1 MSMPITN
8 DAASSAA
15 ISLPI
20 EGMTCASCVG
30 RVEAALAKVPG
41 VGSVS
46 VNLATERADLRLA
59 SPVDRMALIQ
69 AIEKVGYDVPAGTV
83 ELTVEGMTCA
93 SCVGR
98 VEKALQAVPGVT
110 EATVNLATE
119 RATVRGVAA
128 VADLIAAI
136 KKVGYEAGPVD
147 TGAQTDEEAAEKKDA
162 ERAELKRDLTSAAVL
177 ALPVFVLEMGGH
189 MIPGMHEWVAA
200 TIGIQQSWYLQFVLT
215 LLVLAIPGRRF
226 YAKGLPALLRL
237 GPDMNSLVA
246 VGTAAAFGYSMVATF
261 APGLLP
267 AGTVNVYYE
276 AAAVIVALI
285 LLGRYLEA
293 HAKGRSSE
301 AIKRLVGLQPK
312 EARVLR
318 DGRVVD
324 IPIKDLALGDIV
336 EVRPGERVPV
346 DGDVIEGRSF
356 VDESMI
362 TGEPIPVEKAEGN
375 TVVGGTVNQKG
386 ALTLRTTAVGG
397 RTMLAQI
404 VRLVEQAQGSK
415 LPIQAVVDKVTLW
428 FVPAVMLAAVLTFLV
443 WLVFG
448 PSPALS
454 FALVNAVAVLIIA
467 CPCAMGLATPTS
479 IMVGTGRGAE
489 MGVLFRKGEALQLL
503 RDAKVVAVD
512 KTGTLTEGRPVL
524 TDLEIAEGFDRNQ
537 VVAKVAAVESRSEHP
552 IARAIVESAVEGGI
566 AVPTMTDFDSVTGM
580 GVRATVGDSRVEV
593 GADRFMRELGLDVGG
608 FARTAE
614 RLGNEGKSPLY
625 AAIDGR
631 LAAIIAVADPI
642 KASTPA
648 AIAALHQLGLKVA
661 MITGD
666 NARTARAIAKQLGID
681 EVVAEV
687 LPEGKVE
694 AVRRLKASHGQIAYV
709 GDGIN
714 DAPAL
719 AEADVGLA
727 IGTGTDVAVESADVV
742 LMSGSLQGV
751 SNAIALSNATIG
763 NIRQNLF
770 WAFGYNTALIPVAA
784 GVLYP
789 AHGVLLSP
797 VFAAGAMALSSVFVL
812 ANALRLRRFQPP
824 LAGDTAR

>member
-1 MSMPITN
+1 MPSSSN
-8 DAASSAA
+8 AGAAAA
-15 ISLPI
+15 TISLPI

-30 RVEAALAKVPG
+30 RVEAALAKVEG

-46 VNLATERADLRLA
+46 VNLATERADIRPA
-59 SPVDRMALIQ
+59 GPVDRQALIQ
-69 AIEKVGYDVPAGTV
+69 AIEKVGYDVPASTV
-83 ELTVEGMTCA
+83 ELAVGGMTCA

-98 VEKALQAVPGVT
+98 VEKALKAVPGVAQ
-110 EATVNLATE
+110 ATVNLATE

-128 VADLIAAI
+128 VQDLVAAI
-136 KKVGYEAGPVD
+136 EKVGYEARPAD
-147 TGAQTDEEAAEKKDA
+147 TGAQAGEQAAEKKDA
-162 ERAELKRDLTSAAVL
+162 ERAGLKRDLILASVL
-177 ALPVFVLEMGGH
+177 ALPVFVLEMGSH
-189 MIPGMHEWVAA
+189 VIPGMHEWVMD
-200 TIGIQQSWYLQFVLT
+200 TIGMRQSWYLQFALT

-226 YAKGLPALLRL
+226 YLKGFPALARL
-237 GPDMNSLVA
+237 APDMNSLVA
-246 VGTAAAFGYSMVATF
+246 VGTAAAFGYSLVATF

-293 HAKGRSSE
+293 RAKGRTSE
-301 AIKRLVGLQPK
+301 AIKRLVGLQAK
-312 EARVLR
+312 VAHVSR
-318 DGRVVD
+318 DGCIVD
-324 IPIKDLALGDIV
+324 IPVNDVALGDIV

-346 DGDVIEGRSF
+346 DGEVTDGSSF

-362 TGEPIPVEKAEGN
+362 TGEPIPVEKTAGSA
-375 TVVGGTVNQKG
+375 VVGGTVNQKG
-386 ALTLRTTAVGG
+386 ALTLRATAVGG
-397 RTMLAQI
+397 QTMLAQI
-404 VRLVEQAQGSK
+404 IRLVEQAQGSK

-428 FVPAVMLAAVLTFLV
+428 FVPAVMLAAALTFLA

-448 PSPALS
+448 PSPALT

-503 RDAKVVAVD
+503 KDARVVAVD
-512 KTGTLTEGRPVL
+512 KTGTLTEGRPAM
-524 TDLEIAEGFDRNQ
+524 TDLEIAPGFERGE
-537 VVAKVAAVESRSEHP
+537 VLAKVAAVESRSEHP
-552 IARAIVESAVEGGI
+552 IARAIVAAAEQGGI
-566 AVPTMTDFDSVTGM
+566 APPAMSGFESVTGM
-580 GVRATVGDSRVEV
+580 GVRATVGGARVEV
-593 GADRFMRELGLDVGG
+593 GADRYMRQLGLDVGDFG
-608 FARTAE
+608 GTAE
-614 RLGNEGKSPLY
+614 RLANEGKSPLY

-631 LAAIIAVADPI
+631 LAAIIAVADPV
-642 KASTPA
+642 KPSTPA
-648 AIAALHQLGLKVA
+648 AIAALHELGLKVA

-666 NARTARAIAKQLGID
+666 NARTAQAIARQLGID

-687 LPEGKVE
+687 LPAGKVE
-694 AVRRLKASHGQIAYV
+694 AVRRLKAAHGQVAFV

-742 LMSGSLQGV
+742 LVSGNLQGV
-751 SNAIALSNATIG
+751 PNAIALSKATLG

-770 WAFGYNTALIPVAA
+770 WAFAYNTALIPVAA
-784 GVLYP
+784 GALYP
-789 AHGVLLSP
+789 GWGVLLSP
-797 VFAAGAMALSSVFVL
+797 VFAAGAMAMSSVFVL
-812 ANALRLRRFQPP
+812 GNALRLRRFQAP
-824 LAGDTAR
+824 L